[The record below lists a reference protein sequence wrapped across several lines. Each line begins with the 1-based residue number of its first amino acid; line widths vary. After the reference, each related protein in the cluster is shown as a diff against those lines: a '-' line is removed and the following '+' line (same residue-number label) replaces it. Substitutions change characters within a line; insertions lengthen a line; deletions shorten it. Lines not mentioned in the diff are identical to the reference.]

1 MAAIRELDCM
11 NLGVF
16 SLKRERNQSGFK
28 KKTIRRETKIKEY
41 NTV

>member
-28 KKTIRRETKIKEY
+28 KNNQKR
-41 NTV
+41 N

>member
-11 NLGVF
+11 NLGAF

-28 KKTIRRETKIKEY
+28 KKNNQKR
-41 NTV
+41 N

>member
-11 NLGVF
+11 NLGAF

-28 KKTIRRETKIKEY
+28 KKKNNQKR
-41 NTV
+41 N